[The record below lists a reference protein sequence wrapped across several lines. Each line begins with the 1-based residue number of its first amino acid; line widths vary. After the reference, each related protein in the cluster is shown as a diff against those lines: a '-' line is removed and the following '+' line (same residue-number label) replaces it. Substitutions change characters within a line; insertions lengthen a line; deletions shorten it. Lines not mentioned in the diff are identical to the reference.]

1 MRYFLDAMYLSPI
14 WVGALFLFANQAP
27 GEMFGDEWRD
37 MAVLFAGYVLVCS
50 IGAIIVVRLIMWLSQ
65 QNYHRHG

>member
-1 MRYFLDAMYLSPI
+1 MIYVMDALKMSPL
-14 WVGALFLFANQAP
+14 WVGAIFLFASQAP

-37 MAVLFAGYVLVCS
+37 MAVLFAGYVLMCS

-65 QNYHRHG
+65 QSYRHH